1 VAGQAA
7 LALLVVPASAF
18 WAGPW
23 GVGWAALGIEIA
35 GSFAGWILLARLGLA
50 RRLGLPSIGSLAGC
64 LALAAACHVSKQAP
78 FLVTCLS
85 GALAYGV
92 VSVLIARPR
101 NGRELAA
108 EARS

>member
-1 VAGQAA
+1 
-7 LALLVVPASAF
+7 
-18 WAGPW
+18 
-23 GVGWAALGIEIA
+23 
-35 GSFAGWILLARLGLA
+35 
-50 RRLGLPSIGSLAGC
+50 LPSIGSLAGC